1 MKTKIMIAVIAVGV
15 FAQYCGA
22 KDEPKSA
29 ASPKG
34 VGPIKELQIGATVD
48 TAMASEG
55 AKIFQTKCSACH
67 ETAARKVGPA
77 MYEVTKRRTPEWIM
91 NMILNPEEMTKV
103 DPQAQELLATYL
115 AQMTFQNVTQDD
127 ARKILEF
134 FRDTD
139 SKPLK
144 TAK

>member
-1 MKTKIMIAVIAVGV
+1 MRPHIALALIA
-15 FAQYCGA
+15 AAALSQYCGE
-22 KDEPKSA
+22 KGEQKNA

-34 VGPIKELQIGATVD
+34 VGPVKEVQIGATVD
-48 TAMASEG
+48 AAMASEG

-67 ETAARKVGPA
+67 ETGARKVGPA
-77 MYEVTKRRTPEWIM
+77 MYEVTKRRAPEWIM